1 MNFLLSILIHD
12 NPIASS
18 KSCLLTCVPFPS
30 PSIHKNIG
38 TLQKIG
44 FFSTIEKAKT
54 DFLDHIESNE
64 LLSDYGGHDTNYSYS
79 NIVAKRQSELSH
91 KPGIVTRYIVEL
103 MCIMTTGGDSMD
115 FDFNL
120 QNNEK
125 IDSIV
130 IYSRSNNGC
139 EFSITTT
146 LSKDKNTYGDDDDD
160 AIVCV
165 DPIYV
170 SREQAT
176 DNADATSND
185 SDVNVKPN
193 YAIEIASSKD
203 MLQQQQYTIHAKDGT
218 AKDYFLIA
226 ISIAKVV

>member
-1 MNFLLSILIHD
+1 
-12 NPIASS
+12 
-18 KSCLLTCVPFPS
+18 
-30 PSIHKNIG
+30 
-38 TLQKIG
+38 
-44 FFSTIEKAKT
+44 
-54 DFLDHIESNE
+54 
-64 LLSDYGGHDTNYSYS
+64 
-79 NIVAKRQSELSH
+79 
-91 KPGIVTRYIVEL
+91 
-103 MCIMTTGGDSMD
+103 MD

-130 IYSRSNNGC
+130 IYSRSNSGC

-176 DNADATSND
+176 DNADATSNG